1 MRHRKAKFQL
11 NLSSSLR
18 SATLASLT
26 KNLFIYQSIK
36 TTKTKALAVQPQVD
50 KLITLAKQNTLTAKR
65 RAFTIL
71 GDHKLVSFLFG
82 DIGPRF
88 TNRVGGYT
96 RILNLD
102 VRRGDNAKLAIL
114 ELTEIKKKEKKLP
127 KKEKEVKPEERKK
140 PEITEEQ
147 KQGLEEKKPKT
158 EIAVQEKPPI
168 TKKPTKKFLEGIRSI
183 FKKGRD
189 AL

>member
-11 NLSSSLR
+11 NLFSSLR
-18 SATLASLT
+18 KATLVSLT
-26 KNLFIYQSIK
+26 KNLFIHQSIK

-50 KLITLAKQNTLTAKR
+50 KLITLAKHNTLTAKR
-65 RAFTIL
+65 QAFTIL
-71 GDHKLVSFLFG
+71 GDHKLVSLLFG

-102 VRRGDNAKLAIL
+102 RRRGDNAKLAIL

-127 KKEKEVKPEERKK
+127 KKEKEIKPEEKKK

-147 KQGLEEKKPKT
+147 KPFEEKKSKT
-158 EIAVQEKPPI
+158 EIAVREKPPI
-168 TKKPTKKFLEGIRSI
+168 TKKPAKKFLEGIRSI